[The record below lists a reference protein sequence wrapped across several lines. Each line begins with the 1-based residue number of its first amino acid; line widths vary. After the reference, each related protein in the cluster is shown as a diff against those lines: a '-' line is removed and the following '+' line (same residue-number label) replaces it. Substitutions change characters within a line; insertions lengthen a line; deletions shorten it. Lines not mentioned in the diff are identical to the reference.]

1 MWMRVD
7 DGLHAHRKT
16 RAVTKSNPDKVRDA
30 APMGLWVLAGSWS
43 GRNNRDGWVPRDE
56 LDRFDDEWEP
66 LADRLVRAGYW
77 WPEQRDGE
85 DGFGFND
92 WHEWNNP
99 DGASQSGTFG
109 NHVRWHAKKGVVK
122 PDCDHCPKEPTESEA
137 PEIIA
142 PISGASRPDDRP
154 DIALTSADR
163 KSRPSRLKTTT
174 PVQTT
179 ESLYSD
185 AVDVESA
192 GQIGFDRPD
201 IGCESLRDHRPES
214 LTPTRPDPT
223 RTRPEPKNPSS
234 DESDHADRF
243 DEFWDVYDKKV
254 GRKKVEQKWRL
265 ALRKRGVTADLLI
278 AAARAYIAWQKS
290 EGKHPTFT
298 KNPETWLN
306 GEHWN
311 DERPTTQPPTTR
323 VQEHLTL
330 VQRLA
335 AEENDQP
342 TIPQIG
348 GGR

>member
-122 PDCDHCPKEPTESEA
+122 PDCDHCPKEPTE
-137 PEIIA
+137 PEVPETIA
-142 PISGASRPDDRP
+142 PISGASRPD
-154 DIALTSADR
+154 
-163 KSRPSRLKTTT
+163 
-174 PVQTT
+174 
-179 ESLYSD
+179 
-185 AVDVESA
+185 
-192 GQIGFDRPD
+192 DRPD

-223 RTRPEPKNPSS
+223 RARPEPKNPSS
-234 DESDHADRF
+234 DESDQADRF
-243 DEFWDVYDKKV
+243 DEFWDAYDKKV
-254 GRKKVEQKWRL
+254 GRKKAEQKWRL
-265 ALRKRGVTADLLI
+265 ALRKRGVTADGLI
-278 AAARAYIAWQKS
+278 AAARSYIAWQKS

-311 DERPTTQPPTTR
+311 DERPTTAQPTTR

-335 AEENDQP
+335 AEENDHP
-342 TIPQIG
+342 TLPQIG